1 LAQAFS
7 AHSTVQLVP
16 KQVMSVAQEP
26 APVHESVLLAA
37 KVLTCGQ
44 L

>member
-7 AHSTVQLVP
+7 AHSTLQVAP

-26 APVHESVLLAA
+26 APVHESVLLFA
-37 KVLTCGQ
+37 KARTCGQ